1 MSSSNVEG
9 MVRAGI
15 EAARA
20 GRREEAYSLLLRATE
35 LDETN
40 ETAWLWLAGVV
51 DSPEDQQTCLEN
63 VLTIN
68 PHNERARRGLDA
80 LHTKSQS
87 ASRSSSPA
95 AAPSPPPAPSAPPAP
110 FTSDTLEDDDELP
123 TNVAWDM
130 PIPTSSPS
138 QVTQVEE
145 PTPAQYDDWVAGL
158 NLKPTS
164 DSAPDTAPPI
174 TPLSTMPFVA
184 DENLFGFADEDETF
198 AAPRDE
204 TDMLAAL
211 RADIYDEGPF
221 EADVEDLELEEEDDT
236 PPIQEPEPR
245 RAAAAPPPETPL
257 PRPSASPPAF
267 MSAID
272 ETDILPTLEADAFV
286 PEMLENYDDAEIADL
301 DPDEYFSFIPPEI
314 KASRLPG
321 TVERHHPLLLLA
333 LAALLGLNVGA
344 LLLVINTL
352 TGG

>member
-68 PHNERARRGLDA
+68 PHNERARRGLETLRA
-80 LHTKSQS
+80 KSQS
-87 ASRSSSPA
+87 TSQSPSSAPASPA
-95 AAPSPPPAPSAPPAP
+95 PTSPPTAASSASPGS
-110 FTSDTLEDDDELP
+110 FSSDVLADDDELP
-123 TNVAWDM
+123 TGVAWDM
-130 PIPTSSPS
+130 IIPSSSPS
-138 QVTQVEE
+138 QVAHVEE
-145 PTPAQYDDWVAGL
+145 PTPAQYDNWVAGL
-158 NLKPTS
+158 NLKPPS
-164 DSAPDTAPPI
+164 DSALDAPNPV
-174 TPLSTMPFVA
+174 TPLNTLPFVA

-198 AAPRDE
+198 TAPRDK

-211 RADIYDEGPF
+211 RAEVYAEGPF
-221 EADVEDLELEEEDDT
+221 DTDLEDDAAYVSESEAQR
-236 PPIQEPEPR
+236 P
-245 RAAAAPPPETPL
+245 AAAPPAEL
-257 PRPSASPPAF
+257 PQSRLSASPPAF
-267 MSAID
+267 ASAADEID
-272 ETDILPTLEADAFV
+272 IMPALEADAFA
-286 PEMLENYDDAEIADL
+286 PEMLESYDDAEIGDL
-301 DPDEYFSFIPPEI
+301 DPEEYFSFIPPEI

-333 LAALLGLNVGA
+333 LVALIGLNVGA

-352 TGG
+352 TSG